1 MQGCGVPECK
11 RSLKSA
17 VTLCSLAVLTH
28 FGIASCY
35 AVNFTYKNG
44 PRIKSDDGSFE
55 IGLNGRG
62 HFDVHALYP
71 DQASPD
77 YPAFGSQLLSGD
89 STSFNWR
96 RTYASITGKIYG
108 VNFKFENDFAVNE
121 TTPFPH
127 SLREAW
133 VAAPLGPGQLTI
145 GQFKPYRGLEEITSS
160 NEITM
165 MERPSTSSTGIYSGR
180 QFLTGIGYRGM
191 VRGNLGFGIHVMSLA
206 HFGLPLEGITYG
218 GRVVWLPVDKPGHIL
233 HLGLSASRDTAN
245 KDSLAARAADVY
257 GGRLG
262 ISQSLGVAGA
272 SPGSP
277 NHNSQS
283 TFAAEA
289 AYAIG
294 PLTLQGEYAIAGLDN
309 THQVNGRSRNSTIQ
323 AFYAQASWF
332 LTGETAVYKK
342 DRGAFGKPQPLSK
355 WGALELTGRYDVAEN
370 LNQSAGAN
378 PCRTGASKCQVQVIT
393 LGVNWYLNPNMR
405 LMLNYY
411 LTEAQH
417 GNTGPGTPHHTDQLS
432 ALSFRT
438 QINF

>member
-1 MQGCGVPECK
+1 MLECK

-28 FGIASCY
+28 FSIASCH

-44 PRIKSDDGSFE
+44 PRIKSDDGNFE

-62 HFDVHALYP
+62 HFDLHSLYP
-71 DQASPD
+71 DQPSAN

-89 STSFNWR
+89 DRDGFNWR
-96 RTYASITGKIYG
+96 RTYATITGKIYG
-108 VNFKFENDFAVNE
+108 INFKFENDFAVNE

-133 VAAPLGPGQLTI
+133 VAAKLGPGQLTV

-165 MERPSTSSTGIYSGR
+165 MERPSTSSTGIYNGR

-191 VRGNLGFGIHVMSLA
+191 VKDNLGFGIHVMSLA

-218 GRVVWLPVDKPGHIL
+218 GRAVWLPIDRPGHIL

-245 KDSLAARAADVY
+245 KDSLAAKSVDVY
-257 GGRLG
+257 GGRFGVNQL
-262 ISQSLGVAGA
+262 LGVAGA

-277 NHNSQS
+277 SHNSQS

-294 PLTLQGEYAIAGLDN
+294 PLTLQGEYAIVGLDN
-309 THQVNGRSRNSTIQ
+309 THQANGRSRNSTIQ
-323 AFYAQASWF
+323 AFYVQVSWF
-332 LTGETAVYKK
+332 LTGETVVYKK
-342 DRGAFGKPQPLSK
+342 DRGALGKPQPGSK
-355 WGALELTGRYDVAEN
+355 WGALELTGRYDLAEN
-370 LNQSAGAN
+370 LSQNLSAN
-378 PCRTGASKCQVQVIT
+378 PCRSGTSKCQVQVIT

-405 LMLNYY
+405 FMLNYY

-417 GNTGPGTPHHTDQLS
+417 GNTGPGTPARTDQLS